1 MVILAMAGVG
11 GGLFGLGGFNCFRLR
26 TSGLVVL
33 FFICNSISCACAD
46 CTHEFLFF
54 GFTDLRRF
62 FSCLACRTLC
72 RTTKAIIKNIN
83 MPMNTHRPVKF
94 GSSGGMFFGGYAD
107 LFTLYIYSGY
117 LVVNVEGP
125 VLFVSA
131 DPFDFNV
138 YDEFGLGV

>member
-11 GGLFGLGGFNCFRLR
+11 GGLFGRGGFNCFRLR

-33 FFICNSISCACAD
+33 CFICNSMSCALCRL
-46 CTHEFLFF
+46 HPEFLFF

-72 RTTKAIIKNIN
+72 LQRNDHIKNIN
-83 MPMNTHRPVKF
+83 MPRNTHEPVKF
-94 GSSGGMFFGGYAD
+94 GSSGGMLFGGYAD

-117 LVVNVEGP
+117 AC
-125 VLFVSA
+125 SRC
-131 DPFDFNV
+131 
-138 YDEFGLGV
+138 